1 MKLIKT
7 AALAG
12 FGATLMAI
20 SSIAGAAAVSC
31 GPSDGRNM
39 VVDPALVG
47 GVCYFQSGNLQAAD
61 YPLIGVDGL
70 VEIEKDV
77 GGAGQGDGSLFYTID
92 GTGSGTWE
100 IAASLWSTYSQLF
113 LGAHFGNG
121 SGDPDS
127 FVVELAATDTSGT
140 YELTAPAGMDLN
152 GLSNLYLFGVP
163 GGDTQ
168 VPEPA
173 SLALLGLGL
182 AGLGF
187 ARRRRT

>member
-1 MKLIKT
+1 MKLIKMT
-7 AALAG
+7 ALAG

-20 SSIAGAAAVSC
+20 SGIAGAVAVSC
-31 GPSDGRNM
+31 GGEGDRTFT
-39 VVDPALVG
+39 VDPALVG
-47 GVCYFQSGNLQAAD
+47 GLCYSQEGNLQVAD
-61 YPLIGVDGL
+61 YPNIGVDGL
-70 VEIEKDV
+70 VEIEKDA
-77 GGAGQGDGSLFYTID
+77 GGAGQAEGLLLYTIG

-100 IAASLWSTYSQLF
+100 IAASLWNTYSRLF

-121 SGDPDS
+121 SGNPDS
-127 FVVELAATDTSGT
+127 FVVELAPTDTSGT
-140 YELTAPAGMDLN
+140 YALAPEDQLN
-152 GLSNLYLFGVP
+152 GLSNLYLFGVR

-187 ARRRRT
+187 ARRRRA